1 MERCADPAS
10 CLEIDEV
17 ILDYLVYMA
26 LKGVL
31 KDYKR
36 AQSGARR
43 IKLQGDAGLILHM
56 VNGEQ
61 SPLNTNTLYSEL

>member
-1 MERCADPAS
+1 MERCADPALR
-10 CLEIDEV
+10 LEVDEF

-36 AQSGARR
+36 AQSGARNV
-43 IKLQGDAGLILHM
+43 KLQGAADLTLHM

-61 SPLNTNTLYSEL
+61 SPLNASTLHSEL

>member
-10 CLEIDEV
+10 RLEVDEF

-36 AQSGARR
+36 AQSGARNA
-43 IKLQGDAGLILHM
+43 KSQGEAGLTLHM
-56 VNGEQ
+56 VDGEQ
-61 SPLNTNTLYSEL
+61 PHFNTNTLHSEL